1 MCSSCL
7 YADNKIVSVNGTLL
21 QVPDVSSIEV
31 KLCVSLEGN
40 TSSNMTVVLVHRY
53 GDPHKLLAYFLNTTN
68 CTTAPPAGDYVV
80 GVFALTSDNLL
91 KLLATYPTI
100 FYGTMTISE
109 YHFIVKAFMHV
120 VHLSS

>member
-1 MCSSCL
+1 
-7 YADNKIVSVNGTLL
+7 
-21 QVPDVSSIEV
+21 
-31 KLCVSLEGN
+31 
-40 TSSNMTVVLVHRY
+40 MTVVLAHRY

-68 CTTAPPAGDYVV
+68 CVTAPAAGDYVV

-91 KLLATYPTI
+91 KPLATHPTI

-109 YHFIVKAFMHV
+109 YHFIVKAFMHI